1 MHKHSY
7 LKYLRKKNP
16 TYTMNHP
23 KYRKNTKGKKK
34 KCHREFTGKAGVVS
48 EHYNSCLSMLRSA

>member
-16 TYTMNHP
+16 PIYTMNHP
-23 KYRKNTKGKKK
+23 KNRKAQKEKQNKKHTTENLQGK
-34 KCHREFTGKAGVVS
+34 
-48 EHYNSCLSMLRSA
+48 